1 MTVFVNDN
9 WELDTKT
16 GVISINSPFGKK
28 AIAEVFG
35 ATDFNIDNEQAM
47 THAKIIK
54 VAPKMYCTLKALS
67 AKKTQIKRVSALIN
81 KADEIVREVEGVEAE
96 SYPITRGKWY
106 IRGEEGDD
114 WINPNYGIYSD
125 TGGLTYIVGYVT
137 RRGTEEGLANAKLI
151 SAAPEMYEFLCAFL
165 DDKEI
170 SKEDVKK
177 LLARING
184 TESDNS

>member
-1 MTVFVNDN
+1 M
-9 WELDTKT
+9 
-16 GVISINSPFGKK
+16 
-28 AIAEVFG
+28 
-35 ATDFNIDNEQAM
+35 
-47 THAKIIK
+47 
-54 VAPKMYCTLKALS
+54 
-67 AKKTQIKRVSALIN
+67 IN

-96 SYPITRGKWY
+96 TYPITGGKWY